1 MNLPNKL
8 TLLRV
13 LLVPV
18 FVIVLFLPEWF
29 GLSEEIAAWIATF
42 LFIGASVTDMLDG
55 KIARKH
61 NLITD
66 FGKFMDP
73 IADKLLTCSA
83 MIMLTSLGR
92 LHAAATI
99 VFIAREF
106 VISGFRLIAAKK
118 GLVIAADSMGKAK
131 TVLQMVFIP
140 ALLLSVCRPFTF
152 LQPFY
157 NWLWTAVVLVTLVI
171 SVWSCVRYIVHNKGV
186 VDFHEC

>member
-8 TLLRV
+8 TMLRV

-18 FVIVLFLPEWF
+18 FAVVLFLPGWF

-55 KIARKH
+55 KIARKRH
-61 NLITD
+61 LVTD

-83 MIMLTSLGR
+83 MIMLTALGR

-118 GLVIAADSMGKAK
+118 GVVIAADSMGKVK

-157 NWLWTAVVLVTLVI
+157 NRLWTAVVSVTLVI

-186 VDFHEC
+186 VDFHDC